1 MSGIE
6 LVNDLRE
13 KLLKAG
19 YPEEAIRVEYA
30 SPYNNSEYSFVDL
43 AVVDPSTGGVLAV
56 FEVKKSRQKSPSLLN
71 KASQQIIAYSKHFQS
86 NTQCFVYADE
96 AGKRTL
102 AVVNLGSK
110 TLTVLKEIPSFD
122 SLRNTNIA
130 QERTAKKRE
139 SKKVIDSFV
148 ITCYLLA
155 VCVGIILVLDLIG
168 VYSFSSQQLTLLAVV
183 GALFIIPHAAKIKIL
198 GLEFERHHEAKEKNT

>member
-6 LVNDLRE
+6 LVNDLRG
-13 KLLKAG
+13 KLVKAG

-30 SPYNNSEYSFVDL
+30 TPYNNHEYSFVDL
-43 AVVDPSTGGVLAV
+43 AVIDPSNGEVLA
-56 FEVKKSRQKSPSLLN
+56 FFDVKKSKQKSSSLLN
-71 KASQQIIAYSKHFQS
+71 MASQQIITYSKYFQS
-86 NTQCFVYADE
+86 NPQCFVYADE

-102 AVVNLGSK
+102 AVVNLKSK
-110 TLTVLKEIPSFD
+110 TLTALKEIPSFD

-139 SKKVIDSFV
+139 SKKVVDSFV
-148 ITCYLLA
+148 ITCYLMA
-155 VCVGIILVLDLIG
+155 ICVGIILVLDVFG
-168 VYSFSSQQLTLLAVV
+168 VYSFSSQQLTLLSVV

-198 GLEFERHHEAKEKNT
+198 GLEFERHHEAKGKNT